1 MPWFSPSYHSCTDE
15 NLMRHITQGD
25 EQAFDQLYQR
35 YSAKMLR
42 YFLRL
47 LNQDEEKAQD
57 MLQDLFMKLVEK
69 PHLFDPSKRFSTWI
83 YAIASN
89 MVKNEYRSRE
99 VRKIMTRPG
108 DMSYLSIANGDDEP
122 NLDFIAFE
130 KGLDQALVHLSEAH
144 REVFVLRY
152 QEELSIKEISDI
164 MACSEG
170 TVKSRIFYALRKL
183 SQRLQAFD
191 PKEH

>member
-1 MPWFSPSYHSCTDE
+1 MSWFTPSYTSRSDE
-15 NLMRHITQGD
+15 ELMRCVAQG
-25 EQAFDQLYQR
+25 EEEAFEVLYQR
-35 YSAKMLR
+35 YSGKMLS
-42 YFLRL
+42 YFYRL

-69 PHLFDPSKRFSTWI
+69 PYLFDPSKRFSTWI

-99 VRKIMTRPG
+99 VRKIMTRP
-108 DMSYLSIANGDDEP
+108 DDWSKLSLAGIDSEP
-122 NLDFIAFE
+122 NLDFRAFE
-130 KGLDQALVHLSEAH
+130 HGLEDALKHLSAAH

-152 QEELSIKEISDI
+152 QEELSIKEISEV
-164 MACSEG
+164 MCCSEG
-170 TVKSRIFYALRKL
+170 TVKSRIFYSLRKL
-183 SQRLQAFD
+183 SRQLQAFD

>member
-1 MPWFSPSYHSCTDE
+1 MRWFTPSYKSRSDE
-15 NLMRHITQGD
+15 ELMRRITQG
-25 EQAFDQLYQR
+25 ETEAFDELYQR
-35 YSAKMLR
+35 YSGKMLN
-42 YFLRL
+42 YFYRL
-47 LNQDEEKAQD
+47 LNQEEEKAQD

-108 DMSYLSIANGDDEP
+108 DLSRLRLPGIDAEP
-122 NLDFIAFE
+122 NLDFRAFAH
-130 KGLDQALVHLSEAH
+130 GLEDALTDLSESH

-152 QEELSIKEISDI
+152 QEELSIKEISEI
-164 MACSEG
+164 MCCSEG

-183 SQRLQAFD
+183 SKKLQAFD